1 MTESHADQTPPVDRT
16 EHHAAL
22 ALGTMIGRYKVVSV
36 LGQGGFGITY
46 RARDAHLDR
55 DVAIKEYLPSA
66 LAIRQD
72 GTAVLP
78 RSTEISED
86 FVWGRGRFLDEAKT
100 IARLGDAP
108 AVVRVH
114 DFLEA
119 HGTAY
124 VVMQLLEGE
133 TLAARL
139 KRDTRLPQTAL
150 ERIVYP
156 LLDGLEQ
163 IHKAGFLHRDIKPA
177 NIVLAADGAPTLID
191 FGASRTAV
199 AGRTQSMT
207 AVFTPG
213 YGAPEQATSGRQG
226 PWTDIFG
233 LAATLY
239 TCVSGK
245 PPPSVLD
252 RALEDVPVSAALAG
266 GRNYAPSLLAAI
278 DAGLLLKGNS
288 RPQSVEAWRQVF
300 ITGVWDGKSAAAETL
315 VVQKQATSA
324 PQDAAASPS
333 PQAATPQS
341 RAVRSPGKVL
351 WLALIAIAA
360 GYWAL
365 VPRATIVPSP
375 PASPAVAGRSDAMP
389 NPAETRAP
397 APAAEEAKRRDE
409 AEDLKKVEEQR
420 RAEAQTAAA
429 AAQTAEEAK
438 ARAEET
444 AKSDEQAKRAAAEQ
458 EEGKLSLTSRD
469 RQKIQVALASL
480 GFNPGG
486 ADGVFGSRSRQVI
499 AAWQQKNSA
508 PATGFLTASQ
518 NAELLRTASAAI
530 ARWEE
535 DQRRVYVP
543 EKKPRS
549 AWHWPWN

>member
-1 MTESHADQTPPVDRT
+1 M
-16 EHHAAL
+16 
-22 ALGTMIGRYKVVSV
+22 
-36 LGQGGFGITY
+36 
-46 RARDAHLDR
+46 
-55 DVAIKEYLPSA
+55 
-66 LAIRQD
+66 
-72 GTAVLP
+72 
-78 RSTEISED
+78 
-86 FVWGRGRFLDEAKT
+86 
-100 IARLGDAP
+100 
-108 AVVRVH
+108 
-114 DFLEA
+114 
-119 HGTAY
+119 
-124 VVMQLLEGE
+124 
-133 TLAARL
+133 
-139 KRDTRLPQTAL
+139 
-150 ERIVYP
+150 YP

-177 NIVLAADGAPTLID
+177 NIVLAPDGAPTLID

-213 YGAPEQATSGRQG
+213 YGAPEQATSGQQG

-288 RPQSVEAWRQVF
+288 RPQSIEAWRQVF
-300 ITGVWDGKSAAAETL
+300 VTGVWDGKSAAAETL
-315 VVQKQATSA
+315 VVQK
-324 PQDAAASPS
+324 PAAASPS
-333 PQAATPQS
+333 PQTTPPQS
-341 RAVRSPGKVL
+341 RAGRSPGKML
-351 WLALIAIAA
+351 WPALIAIALGAA
-360 GYWAL
+360 GYWAF
-365 VPRATIVPSP
+365 VPRAAIVSSP
-375 PASPAVAGRSDAMP
+375 PASPAVAARSDAQP
-389 NPAETRAP
+389 PPAETRAP

-409 AEDLKKVEEQR
+409 AEELKKAEEQR
-420 RAEAQTAAA
+420 RAEAQAA
-429 AAQTAEEAK
+429 AAQAAEEAK
-438 ARAEET
+438 ARAEEA

-486 ADGVFGSRSRQVI
+486 ADGVLGPRSRQVI
-499 AAWQQKNSA
+499 AAWQQKNGT

-518 NAELLRTASAAI
+518 NTELLRTGSAAI

-549 AWHWPWN
+549 TWRWPWN

>member
-1 MTESHADQTPPVDRT
+1 MAESHTDQTPPVDRT

-22 ALGTMIGRYKVVSV
+22 ALGTMIVRYKVVSV

-139 KRDTRLPQTAL
+139 KRDTRLPHTAI

-213 YGAPEQATSGRQG
+213 YGAPEQATSGQQG

-288 RPQSVEAWRQVF
+288 RPQSIEAWRQVF
-300 ITGVWDGKSAAAETL
+300 VTGIWDGKTAAAETL
-315 VVQKQATSA
+315 VVQKQAAGAS
-324 PQDAAASPS
+324 QDAAAPPPS
-333 PQAATPQS
+333 PQ
-341 RAVRSPGKVL
+341 
-351 WLALIAIAA
+351 
-360 GYWAL
+360 
-365 VPRATIVPSP
+365 
-375 PASPAVAGRSDAMP
+375 
-389 NPAETRAP
+389 
-397 APAAEEAKRRDE
+397 
-409 AEDLKKVEEQR
+409 
-420 RAEAQTAAA
+420 
-429 AAQTAEEAK
+429 
-438 ARAEET
+438 
-444 AKSDEQAKRAAAEQ
+444 
-458 EEGKLSLTSRD
+458 
-469 RQKIQVALASL
+469 
-480 GFNPGG
+480 
-486 ADGVFGSRSRQVI
+486 
-499 AAWQQKNSA
+499 
-508 PATGFLTASQ
+508 
-518 NAELLRTASAAI
+518 
-530 ARWEE
+530 
-535 DQRRVYVP
+535 
-543 EKKPRS
+543 
-549 AWHWPWN
+549 